1 MYVDPNN
8 AMGVNVILIF
18 TYSFYVL
25 YAFGSSKKKFEK
37 LQSNTL
43 MMFLWALEKQGQT
56 KDKNSKQKEMTT
68 TRAEIKKTKMKDIIQ
83 RINKRK
89 SWFFQG
95 INKTGKPLDKFVTTV
110 TGQRLPHLPSAWDI
124 CGLV

>member
-1 MYVDPNN
+1 
-8 AMGVNVILIF
+8 
-18 TYSFYVL
+18 
-25 YAFGSSKKKFEK
+25 
-37 LQSNTL
+37 
-43 MMFLWALEKQGQT
+43 MFLWALEKQGQT

-124 CGLV
+124 CGLA